1 MRLLILT
8 ILLTSLAMPAFA
20 ECGADHQASSSDS
33 TTATST
39 PTSTTNSGG

>member
-8 ILLTSLAMPAFA
+8 IALLGVALPAFA
-20 ECGADHQASSSDS
+20 ECGSNHQASSSE

>member
-8 ILLTSLAMPAFA
+8 IVLLGLAMPAFA
-20 ECGADHQASSSDS
+20 ECGSDHQAGSDN

>member
-8 ILLTSLAMPAFA
+8 ILLMGLAMPAFA
-20 ECGADHQASSSDS
+20 ECGANHQASSSDS

-39 PTSTTNSGG
+39 PPSTTDSGG

>member
-8 ILLTSLAMPAFA
+8 IVLMGLAMPAFA
-20 ECGADHQASSSDS
+20 ECGADHQASGSD